1 MRLVRGEVKRLK
13 AYEANEIPCRIKLDA
28 QENPYPLPDSVR
40 TKILK
45 ALKPVLL
52 NRYPDSGAKELR
64 KIIAE
69 GVGIET
75 ENIMFGNGSDE
86 LIQMIIM
93 VFGGPSK
100 KVLYP
105 VPTFSIYGI
114 ISRSLGQIPIEVPLK
129 KDFDLDKEAMLSTI
143 KRERPA
149 LIFLSYPNN
158 PTGNC
163 FSREAITEIIKIS
176 EAAVVIDEAYY
187 DFSRKTFLPLLR
199 DYENLIIL
207 RTLSKIGL
215 AALRLGV
222 LMARP
227 EIVRELNKVR
237 LPYNVNSL
245 SQTAGRVVLENRA
258 VIERQIDMI
267 KKERERLYKGLL
279 RIDGITP
286 YPSEANFILFRT
298 DKDADKVY
306 QGLIDKGI
314 LIRNLNQR
322 GPLNNCLRVTIGTP
336 EENQI
341 FLKALKV
348 LTEA

>member
-1 MRLVRGEVKRLK
+1 
-13 AYEANEIPCRIKLDA
+13 
-28 QENPYPLPDSVR
+28 
-40 TKILK
+40 
-45 ALKPVLL
+45 
-52 NRYPDSGAKELR
+52 
-64 KIIAE
+64 
-69 GVGIET
+69 
-75 ENIMFGNGSDE
+75 
-86 LIQMIIM
+86 
-93 VFGGPSK
+93 
-100 KVLYP
+100 
-105 VPTFSIYGI
+105 
-114 ISRSLGQIPIEVPLK
+114 
-129 KDFDLDKEAMLSTI
+129 
-143 KRERPA
+143 
-149 LIFLSYPNN
+149 
-158 PTGNC
+158 
-163 FSREAITEIIKIS
+163 
-176 EAAVVIDEAYY
+176 
-187 DFSRKTFLPLLR
+187 
-199 DYENLIIL
+199 
-207 RTLSKIGL
+207 
-215 AALRLGV
+215 
-222 LMARP
+222 MARP